1 MMLLLVLVLWLVAGA
16 LLGAGIALVGR
27 RAIPIAG
34 GKLVIVVLAFTGMG
48 MLVTLGIGV
57 FHYSSLKGRELEARR
72 GWNLVPVVV
81 ASVDLTPGQP
91 IVFDVISQRSIPEQF
106 VTDDM
111 VPPDAVT
118 KIVNTT
124 LAAPLAQ
131 GDVLLWNVS
140 CSAATPAPARTP

>member
-1 MMLLLVLVLWLVAGA
+1 MMLLLVLVLWLLGGA

-27 RAIPIAG
+27 RAIPIGG
-34 GKLVIVVLAFTGMG
+34 GKLVLVVLAFAGMG
-48 MLVTLGIGV
+48 TLLAAGIGV

-91 IVFDVISQRSIPEQF
+91 IVFDVISQRSVPEQF
-106 VTDDM
+106 VTGDM
-111 VPPDAVT
+111 VAPDEVT
-118 KIVNTT
+118 QIVNTT
-124 LAAPLAQ
+124 LAAPLAK

-140 CSAATPAPARTP
+140 CSATPGPARTP